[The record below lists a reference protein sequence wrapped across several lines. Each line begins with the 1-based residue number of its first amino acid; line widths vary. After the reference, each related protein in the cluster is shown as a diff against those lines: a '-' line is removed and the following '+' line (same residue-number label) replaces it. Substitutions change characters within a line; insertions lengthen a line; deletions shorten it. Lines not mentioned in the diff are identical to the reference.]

1 MPRLVGKQ
9 SNSGLSVGLFLLI
22 SIAVLGALEYVGAV
36 DLIPSFGAERDYLQG
51 TQMPNTDQSE

>member
-22 SIAVLGALEYVGAV
+22 SIGVLGALEYIGTIDV
-36 DLIPSFGAERDYLQG
+36 IPNFGTERGSLQG
-51 TQMPNTDQSE
+51 TQVADTRQS

>member
-22 SIAVLGALEYVGAV
+22 SMGVLVTLEYAGTIDVVPNFGTERESFQGNRVLGA
-36 DLIPSFGAERDYLQG
+36 
-51 TQMPNTDQSE
+51 N